1 MVDAPNEEAI
11 IKHHEK
17 YNVKCNNLAN
27 KRDLKDRLQE
37 EVYFFLLVS

>member
-17 YNVKCNNLAN
+17 YNVKCDNIWQI
-27 KRDLKDRLQE
+27 KE
-37 EVYFFLLVS
+37 I